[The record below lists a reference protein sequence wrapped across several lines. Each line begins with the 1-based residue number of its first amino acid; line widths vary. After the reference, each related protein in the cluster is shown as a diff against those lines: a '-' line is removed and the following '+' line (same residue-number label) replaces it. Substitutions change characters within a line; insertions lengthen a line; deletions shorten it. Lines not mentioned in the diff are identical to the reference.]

1 MKNSILLLSIFA
13 LFVWFTFA
21 KTKNTICTMEY
32 APVCA
37 SVQVQCIQAPCPAIE
52 QTFWNKCQMNANSN
66 AKFLHEWE
74 CWTSA
79 PDLSNCESYF
89 DGCNNCSV
97 VDWKLSACTLMYCEN
112 PWLAKCTK
120 YKSEPDLSD
129 CESYFD
135 GCNTCSVLDWKIAWC
150 TKMYCQTTQ
159 EPKCLKHKDSIWMAN
174 PASVY
179 CEKNW
184 WSLVIE
190 NSEKGQYWICVFEDW
205 FSCEEWAFY
214 RWECKKISPVE
225 NYISWYIAKNSDKFP
240 DTQSKISFL
249 NNLKNRFVKVYRSI
263 TINIENFIEMLYS
276 QDYYQKKFTL
286 WLNQDFISFSLQIPK
301 EWKNKYSENVSTNE
315 YWSNLNFEYIANK
328 QYKAMIFSITMVSL
342 DYRKEMEKEPLLN
355 TEKIIESD
363 WYVFYYSQALDMPYT
378 GKYAIEYW
386 KMIEDIKDIIQTIKI
401 IK

>member
-120 YKSEPDLSD
+120 YKFETDLSD

-135 GCNTCSVLDWKIAWC
+135 GCNTCSVIDWKIAWC
-150 TKMYCQTTQ
+150 TKMYCKTT
-159 EPKCLKHKDSIWMAN
+159 EKPRCLKHKDLIWMAN

-190 NSEKGQYWICVFEDW
+190 NNEKGQIWICVFDDW
-205 FSCEEWAFY
+205 SNCEEWAFY
-214 RWECKKISPVE
+214 RWECKITSPVE
-225 NYISWYIAKNSDKFP
+225 KYLSWYIEKNSNKFSGI
-240 DTQSKISFL
+240 QSRIDFL
-249 NNLKNRFVKVYRSI
+249 QNLKNKFKNTYRKI
-263 TINIENFIEMLYS
+263 TSGIENIIEMLYAN
-276 QDYYQKKFTL
+276 DYEKKKFTL
-286 WLNQDFISFSLQIPK
+286 NIDWKFISFSLYIPK
-301 EWKNKYSENVSTNE
+301 SRKNKYSEHMVNYDQTSTLIFKYNYSKIE
-315 YWSNLNFEYIANK
+315 SN
-328 QYKAMIFSITMVSL
+328 MIFNITALRESDREDML
-342 DYRKEMEKEPLLN
+342 KQWLLN